1 MNSAMNYSAISNS
14 ATSPSFVTNS
24 AQLLAPDYCD
34 TRDLVVALN
43 DARLAL
49 NRALA
54 IAQQCETHS
63 PRRYAGLAANLA
75 QGKTHLDWSARRFRT
90 GSAS

>member
-1 MNSAMNYSAISNS
+1 MS
-14 ATSPSFVTNS
+14 ATLP
-24 AQLLAPDYCD
+24 APDTD
-34 TRDLVVALN
+34 TPAPDAVAALRE
-43 DARLAL
+43 AQAAL

-54 IAQQCETHS
+54 IARQCEAHS

-75 QGKTHLDWSARRFRT
+75 QGKTHIDWSARRFRT